1 MSRSCRVGAAL
12 LAALVLVSGCGSE
25 SGELATSDAAGPTL
39 IPIDSILLEE
49 ADTLYIGNPHT
60 PVVDPFDGSFH
71 ISDIFS
77 RRVLRFGRGGDLMA
91 TYGRPGE
98 GPGEFSGGVEPAIIL
113 DDSTV
118 VAQSSAN
125 RRANV
130 FDRRTGE
137 VRRVVSFPTVVGVTP
152 PLVIGDD
159 VWMTGFEVKRRTSL
173 TRWRL
178 ATDEFESLGTIP
190 AEYLASAE
198 SSNWMFAGVFSL
210 NSLAYSEGRFLQGW
224 SGLDE
229 MFVLNMRGEVVDT
242 ADVPVVR
249 RQGVP
254 ADLREQID
262 IEHMPFREVLE
273 NNSRLRQL
281 RARPG
286 GGFHFTHHDQTVL
299 AMEAMPVLTAKV
311 WVGIL
316 SPDLS
321 SACVDTQVPH
331 DFEIRPMETFRGDT
345 LFVLD
350 RRIDEGEKLQTW
362 ILMFLVSEEGCD
374 WLSTDPADVGR
385 AVGRREG

>member
-12 LAALVLVSGCGSE
+12 LAALVLISGCSSE

-49 ADTLYIGNPHT
+49 ADTLYIGNPYT

-71 ISDIFS
+71 IPDNFS
-77 RRVLRFGRGGDLMA
+77 LRVLRFGRGGNLMV

-98 GPGEFSGGVEPAIIL
+98 GPGEFSGGVETPIIL

-118 VAQSSAN
+118 VVQSTWN

-130 FDRRTGE
+130 FDRHTGE
-137 VRRVVSFPTVVGVTP
+137 VRRVVSFPATAGVTP

-159 VWMTGFEVKRRTSL
+159 VWMTGFKLKRRTSL
-173 TRWRL
+173 TRWRP
-178 ATDEFESLGTIP
+178 ATDEFESLGTLP
-190 AEYLASAE
+190 AEYLASVE
-198 SSNWMFAGVFSL
+198 SSNWTFAGTFSTS
-210 NSLAYSEGRFLQGW
+210 SLAYSEGRLLQGW
-224 SGLDE
+224 PGMDE

-249 RQGVP
+249 RRGVP
-254 ADLREQID
+254 ADLREQVD
-262 IEHMPFREVLE
+262 LEHMPFREVLE
-273 NNSRLRQL
+273 ISSRLRQL
-281 RARPG
+281 QARPG
-286 GGFHFTHHDQTVL
+286 GGFHFTHHDQTAL
-299 AMEAMPVLTAKV
+299 AMEAMPVLTAKA

-374 WLSTDPADVGR
+374 WLSTDPGGAGR